1 MVTRSCK
8 IRGIVGEY
16 LSSHTATYMGNA
28 LINVTHFYSGGGY
41 VSSFNGME
49 FICLSEKF
57 PFVIINTSAA
67 CEHLAEIK

>member
-28 LINVTHFYSGGGY
+28 LINVTHFYSGGGF
-41 VSSFNGME
+41 VVRVVLME
-49 FICLSEKF
+49 
-57 PFVIINTSAA
+57 
-67 CEHLAEIK
+67 